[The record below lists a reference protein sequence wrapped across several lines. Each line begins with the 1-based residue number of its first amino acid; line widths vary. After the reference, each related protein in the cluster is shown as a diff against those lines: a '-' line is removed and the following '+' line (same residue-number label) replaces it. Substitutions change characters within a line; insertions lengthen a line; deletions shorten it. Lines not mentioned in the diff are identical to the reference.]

1 VSAPPVHYP
10 ESWATLNTALAHDWL
25 TGMRGGEKC
34 LELIASGF
42 PRAEL
47 YSLLHKQ
54 GAVSPII
61 ENRRI
66 HTSALQAIPGI
77 AKTYRYFLPA
87 FPLALRTLGRP
98 DADLL
103 ISTSHCVVKSLP
115 VRQDARHL
123 CYCFTP
129 MRYAWTFHDEYFGGA
144 SLKGALVKP
153 LLASL
158 RRWDRSTARRVD
170 RFVAISHHVRRR
182 IEQFYDREADVVYPP
197 ADTGFY
203 APDSATPREDFDLI
217 VSALVPYKRID
228 LAVEAY
234 TRSGRRLV
242 IIGTGTEFEK
252 LKAAAGPAISFLGWQ
267 SDESIREHYRRC
279 RFLIFPGEEDYGIV
293 PVEAMACGTPVI
305 AFGRGGALETI
316 ANGVSG
322 IFFEQQTA
330 DALAEALR
338 AAELHPWSPAAIRAH
353 AETFGPQPFIDG
365 LDNAIQACL
374 KC

>member
-10 ESWATLNTALAHDWL
+10 ESWAALNTALAHDWL

-34 LELIASGF
+34 LELIAGGF

-47 YSLLHKQ
+47 YCLLHKR
-54 GAVSPII
+54 GAVSQII

-98 DADLL
+98 NADLL

-115 VRQDARHL
+115 VRKDARHL

-158 RRWDRSTARRVD
+158 RRWDRSTARRCLPT
-170 RFVAISHHVRRR
+170 RGH
-182 IEQFYDREADVVYPP
+182 QF
-197 ADTGFY
+197 
-203 APDSATPREDFDLI
+203 L
-217 VSALVPYKRID
+217 L
-228 LAVEAY
+228 
-234 TRSGRRLV
+234 SG
-242 IIGTGTEFEK
+242 
-252 LKAAAGPAISFLGWQ
+252 
-267 SDESIREHYRRC
+267 
-279 RFLIFPGEEDYGIV
+279 
-293 PVEAMACGTPVI
+293 
-305 AFGRGGALETI
+305 
-316 ANGVSG
+316 
-322 IFFEQQTA
+322 
-330 DALAEALR
+330 
-338 AAELHPWSPAAIRAH
+338 
-353 AETFGPQPFIDG
+353 
-365 LDNAIQACL
+365 
-374 KC
+374 